1 MRRTGSFIAVVFLLM
16 FAAAALAASTTH
28 NRYRWKDAQGNL
40 HYDDAL
46 PNEALQFGYDVVNG
60 NGLVIRHVAPP
71 KTDAQIKAD
80 AKADAE
86 KNVAARAAAHQAMED
101 KQMLVAYPNERDL
114 VDAQKAQLGMIDQ
127 YIEATQISLQSQEK
141 SLADNLAHAAD
152 LERAG
157 KPVPTTLAQQIESL
171 RTNIEKQKAYIV
183 GKQQEKLDSAKQFAD
198 ELAHYRALRSTP
210 KQP

>member
-1 MRRTGSFIAVVFLLM
+1 MRRTGSLIAVVFLLM
-16 FAAAALAASTTH
+16 VATTALAASSAH

-60 NGLVIRHVAPP
+60 NGIVIRHVAPP
-71 KTDAQIKAD
+71 KTEAQLNAD

-86 KNVAARAAAHQAMED
+86 KARAARAAAHQAMED
-101 KQMLVAYPNERDL
+101 KQILVAYPNEQDL
-114 VDAQKAQLGMIDQ
+114 VDAQKAQLSMIDQ

-141 SLADNLAHAAD
+141 SLTDNLAHAAD
-152 LERAG
+152 LERAA
-157 KPVPTTLAQQIESL
+157 KPVPATLVQQIESL

-183 GKQQEKLDSAKQFAD
+183 GKQQEKLDSAKQFAE